1 MMMMEGRRRGR
12 RGSARTLLPMRS
24 ATRPLSSTVSC
35 WYCDF
40 KFSALN
46 EPLFRF
52 GRRFSR
58 YLRVWFSM
66 GVGFSLAAVLGVSII
81 ILCEFARA
89 PLVFAGKA
97 QPGYFLSGLSIL
109 ITGLN
114 ISLPSMGYLCIS
126 SIIGVIVH
134 ELGHGLAAASEGVQV
149 EYIAVFLAMLFPGA
163 LVAFNHT
170 SLEVL
175 PDMASLRIYCAGIWH
190 NAVFCAVCTL
200 ALLLLPLI
208 LSPLYIHGESPMVLD
223 VPSESPLYGSLSPYD
238 VIFSLDGFRIHTA
251 EEWKQMIAMLTEQ
264 THLVTSGGSSG
275 IDVEKGYCVPHSLIK
290 QSNHV
295 QFERNQTYCPND
307 LIAFASVTCL
317 DVSKYSDGGNKN
329 NHQNTRENIHCLDPK
344 DVIKLKRCAHSVQIP
359 RNGSGCLCSEVER
372 CLKPVQLPGL
382 GWVEITYSSLDC
394 NNHMRSLFS
403 DDKHSSFREKSC
415 LQTFVFVGDLMSIA
429 HSIRLTSYQPRWLIY
444 SAANIPSLLEKLFT
458 SAFHVS
464 IVLALLNS
472 LPGSFCSLSF
482 VLFFASEMQ
491 IFFPLP
497 VS

>member
-97 QPGYFLSGLSIL
+97 QPGYFLSGLSIC
-109 ITGLN
+109 
-114 ISLPSMGYLCIS
+114 MGYLCIS
-126 SIIGVIVH
+126 SIIGVIV
-134 ELGHGLAAASEGVQV
+134 GHGLAAASEGVQV

-190 NAVFCAVCTL
+190 NAV
-200 ALLLLPLI
+200 
-208 LSPLYIHGESPMVLD
+208 VLD

-264 THLVTSGGSSG
+264 THLVTWW
-275 IDVEKGYCVPHSLIK
+275 I
-290 QSNHV
+290 
-295 QFERNQTYCPND
+295 
-307 LIAFASVTCL
+307 
-317 DVSKYSDGGNKN
+317 
-329 NHQNTRENIHCLDPK
+329 
-344 DVIKLKRCAHSVQIP
+344 
-359 RNGSGCLCSEVER
+359 
-372 CLKPVQLPGL
+372 
-382 GWVEITYSSLDC
+382 
-394 NNHMRSLFS
+394 
-403 DDKHSSFREKSC
+403 
-415 LQTFVFVGDLMSIA
+415 
-429 HSIRLTSYQPRWLIY
+429 
-444 SAANIPSLLEKLFT
+444 
-458 SAFHVS
+458 
-464 IVLALLNS
+464 
-472 LPGSFCSLSF
+472 
-482 VLFFASEMQ
+482 
-491 IFFPLP
+491 
-497 VS
+497 

>member
-1 MMMMEGRRRGR
+1 
-12 RGSARTLLPMRS
+12 
-24 ATRPLSSTVSC
+24 
-35 WYCDF
+35 
-40 KFSALN
+40 
-46 EPLFRF
+46 
-52 GRRFSR
+52 
-58 YLRVWFSM
+58 
-66 GVGFSLAAVLGVSII
+66 
-81 ILCEFARA
+81 
-89 PLVFAGKA
+89 
-97 QPGYFLSGLSIL
+97 
-109 ITGLN
+109 
-114 ISLPSMGYLCIS
+114 
-126 SIIGVIVH
+126 
-134 ELGHGLAAASEGVQV
+134 
-149 EYIAVFLAMLFPGA
+149 MLFPGA

-190 NAVFCAVCTL
+190 NAV
-200 ALLLLPLI
+200 
-208 LSPLYIHGESPMVLD
+208 VLD

-394 NNHMRSLFS
+394 HNHMRSLFS

-444 SAANIPSLLEKLFT
+444 SAANIPSLLEKLFA

-464 IVLALLNS
+464 VVLALLNS
-472 LPGSFCSLSF
+472 LPLQDEAIGS
-482 VLFFASEMQ
+482 VE
-491 IFFPLP
+491 LP
-497 VS
+497 ACRDL